1 VLNLVRGTASES
13 LILGLLALALC
24 CVSTLAAGAG
34 VQKLETVDVIDATDN
49 LIGTAD
55 SASQGAVTGRELEAV
70 PAYRPGEILE
80 SVPGVVVTQHSG
92 EGKANQYFLRGI
104 NLDHGTD
111 LAITFDGMPVNQRTH
126 GHGQGYSDLN
136 FVITDIMSGL
146 QYKKGPYYADEG
158 DFSAAGAV
166 HLQMPNRLERGIGQ
180 VGYGDYG
187 YRRALLAD
195 SPKLGSGNLLYAV
208 ELFHNDG
215 PWTVPDDY
223 RKFNALL
230 RYGQGTEQNG
240 FNITAM
246 AYEGTWNATNQI
258 PRRSLNAGLIGRW
271 DTLDPTDG
279 GDSSRYS
286 LSAAFNK
293 AGSASATSGNA
304 FVIRSRLNL
313 WNNFTFFQDDPVN
326 GDQFAQTDQRVTT
339 GLNLKHILFGKWGAH
354 DAENTFGVQGRNDN
368 INVGL
373 FNTAQRTIIST
384 TSEDHVVETSGAVY
398 YQNNLRWTD
407 WFRTVAGLRADFY
420 RGDVTSNNPLNSGKV
435 NDHLVSPKAGLIF
448 GPWAK
453 TEYYL
458 NYGRGFHSN
467 DLRGATISVD
477 PKNPAIPAT
486 REALLVRATGYEAGL
501 RTAIISNLQSTFT
514 VFRLDIQSELLFQ
527 GDAGT
532 TIDSGRPSK
541 RVGFEFTNL
550 YTLNSW
556 LSVDADVAFTR
567 ARFSDGDPLS
577 VGDRVPGA
585 VEGVATFTASVDNRG
600 PYYGSVRLR
609 YFGPRPLIE
618 DNSFRS
624 NSTTLLSGRVGY
636 KFDKKL
642 RLQLDVYN
650 LLNRQASQIDYAY
663 TSQLRGEPAPVN
675 DIHLHPVEPRS
686 VRATLI
692 ANF

>member
-1 VLNLVRGTASES
+1 
-13 LILGLLALALC
+13 
-24 CVSTLAAGAG
+24 
-34 VQKLETVDVIDATDN
+34 
-49 LIGTAD
+49 
-55 SASQGAVTGRELEAV
+55 
-70 PAYRPGEILE
+70 
-80 SVPGVVVTQHSG
+80 
-92 EGKANQYFLRGI
+92 
-104 NLDHGTD
+104 
-111 LAITFDGMPVNQRTH
+111 M
-126 GHGQGYSDLN
+126 
-136 FVITDIMSGL
+136 
-146 QYKKGPYYADEG
+146 
-158 DFSAAGAV
+158 
-166 HLQMPNRLERGIGQ
+166 
-180 VGYGDYG
+180 
-187 YRRALLAD
+187 
-195 SPKLGSGNLLYAV
+195 
-208 ELFHNDG
+208 
-215 PWTVPDDY
+215 
-223 RKFNALL
+223 
-230 RYGQGTEQNG
+230 
-240 FNITAM
+240 
-246 AYEGTWNATNQI
+246 
-258 PRRSLNAGLIGRW
+258 
-271 DTLDPTDG
+271 
-279 GDSSRYS
+279 
-286 LSAAFNK
+286 
-293 AGSASATSGNA
+293 
-304 FVIRSRLNL
+304 
-313 WNNFTFFQDDPVN
+313 
-326 GDQFAQTDQRVTT
+326 TT
-339 GLNLKHILFGKWGAH
+339 GLNLKHTLFGKWGAH
-354 DAENTFGVQGRNDN
+354 DVENTFGVQGRNDN

-384 TSEDHVVETSGAVY
+384 TREDHVVETSGAVY

-420 RGDVTSNNPLNSGKV
+420 RGDVTSNNPFNSGQV

>member
-1 VLNLVRGTASES
+1 
-13 LILGLLALALC
+13 
-24 CVSTLAAGAG
+24 
-34 VQKLETVDVIDATDN
+34 
-49 LIGTAD
+49 
-55 SASQGAVTGRELEAV
+55 
-70 PAYRPGEILE
+70 
-80 SVPGVVVTQHSG
+80 
-92 EGKANQYFLRGI
+92 
-104 NLDHGTD
+104 
-111 LAITFDGMPVNQRTH
+111 
-126 GHGQGYSDLN
+126 
-136 FVITDIMSGL
+136 
-146 QYKKGPYYADEG
+146 
-158 DFSAAGAV
+158 
-166 HLQMPNRLERGIGQ
+166 
-180 VGYGDYG
+180 
-187 YRRALLAD
+187 
-195 SPKLGSGNLLYAV
+195 
-208 ELFHNDG
+208 
-215 PWTVPDDY
+215 
-223 RKFNALL
+223 
-230 RYGQGTEQNG
+230 
-240 FNITAM
+240 
-246 AYEGTWNATNQI
+246 
-258 PRRSLNAGLIGRW
+258 
-271 DTLDPTDG
+271 
-279 GDSSRYS
+279 
-286 LSAAFNK
+286 
-293 AGSASATSGNA
+293 
-304 FVIRSRLNL
+304 
-313 WNNFTFFQDDPVN
+313 
-326 GDQFAQTDQRVTT
+326 
-339 GLNLKHILFGKWGAH
+339 
-354 DAENTFGVQGRNDN
+354 
-368 INVGL
+368 
-373 FNTAQRTIIST
+373 
-384 TSEDHVVETSGAVY
+384 
-398 YQNNLRWTD
+398 
-407 WFRTVAGLRADFY
+407 
-420 RGDVTSNNPLNSGKV
+420 
-435 NDHLVSPKAGLIF
+435 VSPKAGLIF